1 MSIEIRPVRE
11 DELDRVHFVLS
22 YSFTGDRSDAGRT
35 AGHHLEEMAPATV
48 LLEDGEIVACLRVY
62 PLTMLVNGAPISM
75 GGVSSVACLPEH
87 RRKGHVGTLLRQ
99 AMSDMR
105 DNGQSLSALYT
116 PHPALYRRYGWMVAA
131 SNLKFTWHPKHVA
144 AYNPSAIRG
153 RAVRVTE
160 EDRSMVEDI
169 YRRYSDRR
177 TGQLVR
183 SERWW
188 KECFFRRIYG
198 DDRKPSDV
206 AVWYDESGKPSGY
219 VCYQNKRDQQPSGPP
234 TQTLWLREFVALS
247 SDAYQGLLR
256 YLLSHD
262 LADEMFWHGPIEDPF
277 AYALDDSYQVKRE
290 YVDDLMLRVVDIE
303 KAVPAR
309 PAGPGAPDGAF
320 TVSIVD
326 AAAPWNQG
334 TWRIECSGGKLSAT
348 RGNGTGDLTMEAS
361 TFAAVYDGFMRASDA
376 VRSGLAEASDRK
388 AALLADRIFAVD
400 YPPNGSDFF

>member
-1 MSIEIRPVRE
+1 MTIEIRPARKN
-11 DELDRVHFVLS
+11 ELDRIHFVVS
-22 YSFTGDRSDAGRT
+22 YSFTSDRSDAGRT
-35 AGHHLEEMAPATV
+35 AMHHLEEMAPATV
-48 LLEDGEIVACLRVY
+48 LLEDGEIVACLRLYSLAV
-62 PLTMLVNGAPISM
+62 LINGAPVPM
-75 GGVSSVACLPEH
+75 GGVSSVASLPEA
-87 RRKGHVGTLLRQ
+87 RRKGFVGQLLRHVL
-99 AMSDMR
+99 SDMR
-105 DNGQSLSALYT
+105 EQGQHLSALYT

-131 SNLKFTWHPKHVA
+131 SNLKFTWHPKHVSTYTPA
-144 AYNPSAIRG
+144 AARG
-153 RAVRVTE
+153 RAARVTE
-160 EDRSMVEDI
+160 EDRSIVEEI
-169 YRRYSDRR
+169 YRRYSERR

-188 KECFFRRIYG
+188 KECFFRRIYD

-206 AVWYDESGKPSGY
+206 AVWYDESGEPAGY
-219 VCYQNKRDQQPSGPP
+219 VCYHSKRDQRPSGAL
-234 TQTLWLREFVALS
+234 TLWLREFVALS
-247 SDAYQGLLR
+247 GDAYQGLLR

-320 TVSIVD
+320 TVSLAD

-334 TWRIECSGGKLSAT
+334 VWRIECSGGKLSAT
-348 RGNGTGDLTMEAS
+348 RGDGTGDLTMEAS
-361 TFAAVYDGFMRASDA
+361 TFAAVYDGFMRTSDA
-376 VRSGLAEASDRK
+376 VRSGLAEASDQDQV
-388 AALLADRIFAVD
+388 LLADRIFAVE